1 MSDTIF
7 THDTSNYIMNG
18 CKFLLSSP
26 LQIPTNK
33 MSIGIRKLMLSDINN
48 SYCSWLNDPET
59 NRYLES
65 RFINWDVEKLV
76 KFYNSIDDKD
86 LFLAIIDIEK
96 DLHIGNIKISS
107 LDAIHNR
114 AELGLMIGDKRYWG
128 KGIATEA
135 IRLVTDYCFSTL
147 CLNKVTAGA
156 YAENKASINAFLKN
170 GFLIEGERR
179 EHYLTETGWTS
190 AILLGKINKNS

>member
-1 MSDTIF
+1 
-7 THDTSNYIMNG
+7 MNG
-18 CKFLLSSP
+18 CKFLLSST

-33 MSIGIRKLMLSDINN
+33 MSIGIRKLMLSDMNN

-147 CLNKVTAGA
+147 RLNKVTAGA

-170 GFLIEGERR
+170 GFLIEGECR